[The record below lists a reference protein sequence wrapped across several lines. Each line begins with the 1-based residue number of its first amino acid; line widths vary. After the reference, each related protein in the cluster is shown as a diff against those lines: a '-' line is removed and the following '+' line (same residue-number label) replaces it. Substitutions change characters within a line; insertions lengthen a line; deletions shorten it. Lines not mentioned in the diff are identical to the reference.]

1 VSKRSERTN
10 RYGSERSER
19 THKYGSVVA
28 NAAGERSEAGK

>member
-19 THKYGSVVA
+19 THRYGSVVA